1 MFQKRDLT
9 CKRSRRLH
17 VLEEERLFGSSRAE
31 RDFWAHL
38 GVEGGEPVSAAPAGP
53 PGEDEEYEQEVN
65 EMNMVWEVRVLR
77 FFKKG
82 FWDFDHQK
90 KKKNCSFSITL
101 LFAMMFEM
109 ILIPDGGR
117 KHLVSFCS

>member
-17 VLEEERLFGSSRAE
+17 VLQEERLFGSSRAE

-38 GVEGGEPVSAAPAGP
+38 GVEGGGPVSAAPAGP

-65 EMNMVWEVRVLR
+65 EMNMVWEVRKGLWVCFPSSSTYVGIVGSCSGHTR
-77 FFKKG
+77 KK
-82 FWDFDHQK
+82 
-90 KKKNCSFSITL
+90 
-101 LFAMMFEM
+101 LF
-109 ILIPDGGR
+109 
-117 KHLVSFCS
+117 